1 MKSLGDRFY
10 NTLYTHAKRAI
21 VCSSSIHYRRLS
33 LSNLPY
39 HVRQRSSRFKSCFV
53 SSSLVRLVVGK
64 ICVPFRRT
72 KTRVVVHTFA
82 QGERHAEDCARAKR
96 AAARI
101 FLFLFF
107 LLPSTLPFIFLG
119 TFYTSVSSLTLLLS
133 LSLILLNSF
142 VSPLRRHNSHS
153 CILNLPSRPFYILLA
168 FFCFNYV
175 YLIHLSPSFLAF
187 CDSFYSFYFIVYEII
202 REITFVIFYRGYV
215 VSWIY

>member
-1 MKSLGDRFY
+1 MCRFVVRKLEWLCIRLHKGRDTRKIVHARKGQPPGFFSFFSSFSPPHY
-10 NTLYTHAKRAI
+10 LLY
-21 VCSSSIHYRRLS
+21 SSAL
-33 LSNLPY
+33 
-39 HVRQRSSRFKSCFV
+39 
-53 SSSLVRLVVGK
+53 
-64 ICVPFRRT
+64 
-72 KTRVVVHTFA
+72 
-82 QGERHAEDCARAKR
+82 
-96 AAARI
+96 
-101 FLFLFF
+101 
-107 LLPSTLPFIFLG
+107 
-119 TFYTSVSSLTLLLS
+119 YTSVSSLTLLLS

>member
-72 KTRVVVHTFA
+72 KTSSGCAYVCTR
-82 QGERHAEDCARAKR
+82 GETRGRLCTREKGSRQD
-96 AAARI
+96 
-101 FLFLFF
+101 FSLSF
-107 LLPSTLPFIFLG
+107 LPSPLHI
-119 TFYTSVSSLTLLLS
+119 TFYIPRHVLYFCILLDAAS

>member
-1 MKSLGDRFY
+1 MIAFTTPYIHTQNEQSFVHPAFIIVDWAYPTCRITLDRD
-10 NTLYTHAKRAI
+10 
-21 VCSSSIHYRRLS
+21 RRGLKAVS
-33 LSNLPY
+33 FHP
-39 HVRQRSSRFKSCFV
+39 RSSV
-53 SSSLVRLVVGK
+53 SSLAKSVCRFVVRK
-64 ICVPFRRT
+64 R
-72 KTRVVVHTFA
+72 RVVVHTFA

>member
-1 MKSLGDRFY
+1 MIAFTTPYIHTQNEQSFVHPAFIIVDWAYPTCRITLDRD
-10 NTLYTHAKRAI
+10 
-21 VCSSSIHYRRLS
+21 RRGLKAVS
-33 LSNLPY
+33 FHP
-39 HVRQRSSRFKSCFV
+39 RSSV
-53 SSSLVRLVVGK
+53 SSLAKSVCRFVVRK
-64 ICVPFRRT
+64 R
-72 KTRVVVHTFA
+72 RVVVHTFA

-142 VSPLRRHNSHS
+142 VSPLRRHNNHS

>member
-33 LSNLPY
+33 LSNLLY

-64 ICVPFRRT
+64 ICVP
-72 KTRVVVHTFA
+72 FA

-119 TFYTSVSSLTLLLS
+119 TFCTSVSSLTLLLS

-187 CDSFYSFYFIVYEII
+187 CDSFCHRVRDHTRDHI
-202 REITFVIFYRGYV
+202 RYILSRICRVLDLLV
-215 VSWIY
+215 A